1 MDIRELKGIGD
12 KTTTLFN
19 KLSVYTV
26 DDLVGFYPRDYDVYE
41 EPVLIGELSP
51 EYENKII
58 AVQGVISKSPE
69 LLYFALV

>member
-58 AVQGVISKSPE
+58 AEWSIKMYMV
-69 LLYFALV
+69 